1 MGKNGD
7 YARAFLESLLR
18 VDKSNYITDMAAQ
31 KVKAKKLELFDRNRD
46 RVRRAAAPPAAT
58 GGGMS
63 LLDAAAAEVGTVG
76 GVSGANKYNGYRAQ
90 PWCGDFVN
98 YAARQAGIS
107 LPSQTSVYQGLTA
120 MDSMGRYKSRDS
132 GYTPRPGD
140 LVYFNWQDGGNIYD
154 HVGIVESFDG
164 KNLYTIEGNTNGGKV
179 ARRTRTLDNVM
190 GYGITE

>member
-1 MGKNGD
+1 MREND
-7 YARAFLESLLR
+7 YRQAFLESLLSADR
-18 VDKSNYITDMAAQ
+18 RDYITDAAAQ
-31 KVKAKKLELFDRNRD
+31 KITQRKLRLFEQNRNKA
-46 RVRRAAAPPAAT
+46 RANT
-58 GGGMS
+58 GGSGS
-63 LLDAAAAEVGTVG
+63 LVDAAAAEIGTVG

-132 GYTPRPGD
+132 GYTPRAGD

-164 KNLYTIEGNTNGGKV
+164 KNLYTIEGNTSGGRV

>member
-1 MGKNGD
+1 MNED
-7 YARAFLESLLR
+7 YRQAFLESVLG
-18 VDKSNYITDMAAQ
+18 VDRKNYASDVAAQ
-31 KVKAKKLELFDRNRD
+31 MVREKKLELFEKNNKSRQTGSM
-46 RVRRAAAPPAAT
+46 T
-58 GGGMS
+58 GGSRS

-76 GVSGANKYNGYRAQ
+76 GANGANKYNGYRAQ

-107 LPSQTSVYQGLTA
+107 LPSQTSVYEGLTA

-132 GYTPRPGD
+132 GYTPKSGD

-164 KNLYTIEGNTNGGKV
+164 EKLYTIEGNTNGGKV
-179 ARRTRTLDNVM
+179 ARRTRALDNVM
-190 GYGITE
+190 GYGVMEM